1 MSGALDKKATKTASK
16 LIKKF
21 GDIITYTETHT
32 TYNINTG
39 QNEITTQTT
48 YENIPAQI
56 SKPKITDI
64 NGTLISMNDI
74 VVNIASSDL
83 PIMPKNN
90 DLVTVD
96 GVTYSVLGNLY
107 VKGQAIIKHSLVC
120 KSS

>member
-1 MSGALDKKATKTASK
+1 
-16 LIKKF
+16 
-21 GDIITYTETHT
+21 
-32 TYNINTG
+32 
-39 QNEITTQTT
+39 
-48 YENIPAQI
+48 
-56 SKPKITDI
+56 
-64 NGTLISMNDI
+64 MNDI

-90 DLVTVD
+90 DLVMVD

>member
-1 MSGALDKKATKTASK
+1 MSGALDKKAIRTASK
-16 LIKKF
+16 LITKF
-21 GDIITYTETHT
+21 CDIITYTEITS
-32 TYNINTG
+32 TYDINTG
-39 QNEITTQTT
+39 ENVSTQTI

-83 PIMPKNN
+83 PIMPRNN

-107 VKGQAIIKHSLVC
+107 AKGQAIIKHSLVC

>member
-21 GDIITYTETHT
+21 GDIITYIEIST

-39 QNEITTQTT
+39 ENVSTQIVHS
-48 YENIPAQI
+48 NIPAQI
-56 SKPKITDI
+56 SKPKIADT

-83 PIMPKNN
+83 PIMPKNG
-90 DLVTVD
+90 DLITVN
-96 GVTYSVLGNLY
+96 GVNYTIMGNLY
-107 VKGQAIIKHSLVC
+107 AKGQAIVKHSLVC

>member
-1 MSGALDKKATKTASK
+1 MSGSLDSKATKTASK

-21 GDIITYTETHT
+21 GDIITYTEIST

-39 QNEITTQTT
+39 QNEITTQIVHS
-48 YENIPAQI
+48 NIPAQI

>member
-1 MSGALDKKATKTASK
+1 MSGFLDKKAIATASK

-21 GDIITYTETHT
+21 GDIITYTEIST

-39 QNEITTQTT
+39 ENVTTQIVHS
-48 YENIPAQI
+48 NIPAQI

-83 PIMPKNN
+83 PIMPKNG

-96 GVTYSVLGNLY
+96 NIVYTVMGNLY
-107 VKGQAIIKHSLVC
+107 TKGQQIIKHSLVC

>member
-21 GDIITYTETHT
+21 GDIITYTEISTI
-32 TYNINTG
+32 YNINTG
-39 QNEITTQTT
+39 ENVSTEIVHS
-48 YENIPAQI
+48 NIPAQI

-107 VKGQAIIKHSLVC
+107 VKGQAIIKHSLIC

>member
-1 MSGALDKKATKTASK
+1 MSGALDSKATKTASK
-16 LIKKF
+16 LIKKL
-21 GDIITYTETHT
+21 GDIITYTEIST

-39 QNEITTQTT
+39 ENVSTQIVHS
-48 YENIPAQI
+48 NIPAQI

-83 PIMPKNN
+83 PIMPKNG

-96 GVTYSVLGNLY
+96 GNTFTIMGNLY
-107 VKGQAIIKHSLVC
+107 TKGKQIIKYSLVC

>member
-1 MSGALDKKATKTASK
+1 MSGALDRRSTKTASK

-21 GDIITYTETHT
+21 GDIITYTEIYT

-39 QNEITTQTT
+39 QNEITTQIVHS
-48 YENIPAQI
+48 NIPAQI

-107 VKGQAIIKHSLVC
+107 AKGQAIVKHSLVC

>member
-21 GDIITYTETHT
+21 GDIITYTEIST

-39 QNEITTQTT
+39 ENVSTQTI